1 MISRSRCVFPSLR
14 SDSRSRCALPSLRS
28 DCIIPDLEQILENPR
43 VQISKNLSG
52 FCGRQLAAHPPSAAL
67 RIKRK
72 SPVEIKNFNTHQ
84 SELKFREKCDITLTG
99 KSQVLSFELIFV
111 EPKTFSRKRPGYF
124 LVPLG

>member
-1 MISRSRCVFPSLR
+1 MFVSSHSLIPRSLLPTLVSDPLVNCVLEFWN
-14 SDSRSRCALPSLRS
+14 
-28 DCIIPDLEQILENPR
+28 IEQIQENPR

-72 SPVEIKNFNTHQ
+72 SPVEIKIFNTHQ
-84 SELKFREKCDITLTG
+84 SERKFREKCDITLTG

-111 EPKTFSRKRPGYF
+111 EPKTFSGKRPGYF